1 MMNRRSILLYAI
13 TLAVVSNCLIPS
25 HQAQTFGPPAQA
37 APPATPVKCQP
48 RRFWAE
54 LFVAGLY
61 YAVTKSPSS
70 FVREYGCPP
79 AKQAPRPNAQ
89 AKQETPADGSLAN
102 MPAVEVMR
110 LARLLYIQPRSSWFD
125 REKLERELMKRREF
139 GELGLEI
146 TRKLINANL
155 VLEITRKKFTT
166 RFTCSV
172 IEPFSERVVGSTTA
186 SSLGG
191 EIEPHLAE
199 AIIKQFKAARSEQ
212 GKRED

>member
-1 MMNRRSILLYAI
+1 
-13 TLAVVSNCLIPS
+13 
-25 HQAQTFGPPAQA
+25 
-37 APPATPVKCQP
+37 
-48 RRFWAE
+48 
-54 LFVAGLY
+54 
-61 YAVTKSPSS
+61 
-70 FVREYGCPP
+70 
-79 AKQAPRPNAQ
+79 
-89 AKQETPADGSLAN
+89 